1 MLLRRLKNVVYEIFL
16 LTDLFHMQKY
26 LTCRATG
33 GVSIKVRTYFQAN
46 YNLMKYIVL
55 PIINF
60 AIVNTIINVFTLA
73 KVSPNKLHKNAKKY
87 TTHTNSTNIILDPY
101 K

>member
-1 MLLRRLKNVVYEIFL
+1 MVYETFL
-16 LTDLFHMQKY
+16 LTDLFHIQKY
-26 LTCRATG
+26 LNCRASATG

-60 AIVNTIINVFTLA
+60 AIVNTIINVLTLA